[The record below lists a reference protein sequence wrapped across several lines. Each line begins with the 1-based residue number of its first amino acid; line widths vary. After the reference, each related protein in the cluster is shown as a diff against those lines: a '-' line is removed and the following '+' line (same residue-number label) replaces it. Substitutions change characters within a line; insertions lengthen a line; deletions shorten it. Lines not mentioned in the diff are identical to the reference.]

1 MSNENLTIATK
12 LTEIRMLLRKCYEQS
27 HIKTPK
33 LKEQIGR
40 YTQITKTYLRR
51 NKKNLNI
58 PITSNDIEQIS
69 LQTKKRQDHMS
80 FPVNSTKYLR
90 KK

>member
-33 LKEQIGR
+33 LNEQIGR

-51 NKKNLNI
+51 NKN
-58 PITSNDIEQIS
+58 T
-69 LQTKKRQDHMS
+69 
-80 FPVNSTKYLR
+80 
-90 KK
+90 